1 MEALAASPCRS
12 DTMRLLYTAWCA
24 FYIVVLYLILF
35 PVQFVFLQREDWK
48 PLAHR
53 VNRLWGKLFFAG
65 VGISVQVEYRFRPEP
80 RGVYVFCAN
89 HFSYLDIAVMGV
101 VLDNYYAFVGKS
113 DVKHI
118 PLLGYMFAKLHVQV
132 DREQANSRAY
142 SLAKSIRLLASG
154 RSIMI
159 FPEGGIKTKQPPQM
173 HQPFKDGA
181 FIMAIQQQIPI
192 VPITL
197 LTNHHI
203 LPDTP
208 TIRMHRHPMRAV
220 VHTPLDTRGL
230 TQADVQQLKEQT
242 YQIIDQELKK
252 GAAVMA

>member
-1 MEALAASPCRS
+1 
-12 DTMRLLYTAWCA
+12 MRLLYSAWCA

-35 PVQFVFLQREDWK
+35 PFQFVFLQREDWK

-65 VGISVQVEYRFRPEP
+65 VGIPVQVEYRFRPEP
-80 RGVYVFCAN
+80 RGIYVFCAN

-159 FPEGGIKTKQPPQM
+159 FPEGGIKTKHPPQM
-173 HQPFKDGA
+173 HHPFKDGA
-181 FIMAIQQQIPI
+181 FIMAIQQQVPI

-197 LTNHHI
+197 LTNHLI
-203 LPDTP
+203 LPDARTV
-208 TIRMHRHPMRAV
+208 RMHRYPMRAV
-220 VHTPLDTRGL
+220 VHTPLDTKGL

-252 GAAVMA
+252 GAAVAA